1 MGNSSGVNNFI
12 GLILFSE
19 VGVYPPLY
27 MKIKK
32 NSYIMFHHPEIVIGR
47 WSDFT
52 VLAARPVPVK

>member
-1 MGNSSGVNNFI
+1 MGSSSGVNNFI

-19 VGVYPPLY
+19 LRVYAPLN

-32 NSYIMFHHPEIVIGR
+32 ISYIMFHHPEIVIGR